1 MIRKNQDRN
10 RFKIRKN
17 NNLRDSKE
25 IKERSKTF
33 YQENKKLPQISTRNR
48 IKDYSRPHISDNEKF
63 KTWFNLWSKRGN

>member
-10 RFKIRKN
+10 LFKIRKN

-33 YQENKKLPQISTRNR
+33 YQENKKLP
-48 IKDYSRPHISDNEKF
+48 
-63 KTWFNLWSKRGN
+63 